1 MLFDGIG
8 AGIDDAELAPD
19 GFSVAV
25 DEIATEV
32 EGTLAVDLALE
43 GLLFLVPADTA
54 FLLVVTEEREAD
66 VFVEFELFEAELVDS
81 ITLFED
87 AIDEFSDKFWEEIF
101 EDVKISG
108 FFSPF
113 LSYQI

>member
-8 AGIDDAELAPD
+8 AGFDDAELAPD

-32 EGTLAVDLALE
+32 EGTLDVDLALE
-43 GLLFLVPADTA
+43 DLLFLVTADAA
-54 FLLVVTEEREAD
+54 FLFVVTEEREAD
-66 VFVEFELFEAELVDS
+66 VFVEFELLEAELVDP
-81 ITLFED
+81 ITLFEE
-87 AIDEFSDKFWEEIF
+87 AVDEFSDKFWEEIF